1 MEQMEKE
8 REKQRIWQYF
18 ALFLGIFILCVLLQ
32 AGPSWAM
39 PVPES
44 TYTPTDGGALT
55 YTFTGDSSAPLGV
68 YANVESYRSP
78 AISSDGQLTIPRT
91 IKYPNPGQDITGVEG
106 DTVDIEVRGIL
117 RGVFSGATTLTT
129 LSLPDT
135 MSYIGQEAFSNC
147 TNLRSIQTLPEP
159 GAPSA
164 APLTGYLTAQQIE
177 YRAFY
182 GCTSLTGLVLG
193 EKNNGYNGV
202 NRVENEAFMDCTSL
216 RSLEIGPT
224 VNWIE
229 GGAFAGCTSLDGL
242 SGGVKVRNNPLYFI
256 QGGIIYYRENN
267 LSNVLSFC
275 PAGTQ
280 VGMLT
285 EFPQNVTQIRNQAFY
300 GCGVLASIVIP
311 DTVRA
316 IGDRAFYNCY
326 GLGNVTIPANVATI
340 GTEVFA
346 NCSNGLCII
355 CISNSM
361 AERYAISNNIT
372 RSVECTVTF
381 YNTHTRETTTRKVMS
396 GQTVDPPVGWER
408 TGYVLRWTDN
418 FDSSTIVNANR
429 TVSTVWKKLY
439 NVTFRDAYSGSESV
453 VSGVEE
459 GTEAAAPNW
468 KRKGYRLTWSTEN
481 YKIVSSD
488 LTVDAVWLVDLTQ
501 PGETEEQPK
510 KGDTLTIG
518 NINYKISSMKDM
530 RVRVMGLKDIT
541 VKNVA
546 VPNTISFKGKT
557 FDVTCINANAF
568 RNNKYIE
575 KVTLG
580 TKMRSIEHYAF
591 YNCSK
596 LKKFVIKSK
605 VLVNFSNYAFKR
617 SLASLK
623 VYVPTN
629 ALKSTYREGMIDAGL
644 NKSAK
649 VVLIP

>member
-18 ALFLGIFILCVLLQ
+18 ALFLGIFISCVLLQ

-229 GGAFAGCTSLDGL
+229 GGRSEE
-242 SGGVKVRNNPLYFI
+242 R
-256 QGGIIYYRENN
+256 R
-267 LSNVLSFC
+267 
-275 PAGTQ
+275 
-280 VGMLT
+280 VGK
-285 EFPQNVTQIRNQAFY
+285 
-300 GCGVLASIVIP
+300 
-311 DTVRA
+311 
-316 IGDRAFYNCY
+316 
-326 GLGNVTIPANVATI
+326 
-340 GTEVFA
+340 
-346 NCSNGLCII
+346 
-355 CISNSM
+355 
-361 AERYAISNNIT
+361 
-372 RSVECTVTF
+372 EC
-381 YNTHTRETTTRKVMS
+381 
-396 GQTVDPPVGWER
+396 
-408 TGYVLRWTDN
+408 
-418 FDSSTIVNANR
+418 
-429 TVSTVWKKLY
+429 
-439 NVTFRDAYSGSESV
+439 
-453 VSGVEE
+453 
-459 GTEAAAPNW
+459 
-468 KRKGYRLTWSTEN
+468 
-481 YKIVSSD
+481 
-488 LTVDAVWLVDLTQ
+488 
-501 PGETEEQPK
+501 
-510 KGDTLTIG
+510 
-518 NINYKISSMKDM
+518 
-530 RVRVMGLKDIT
+530 
-541 VKNVA
+541 
-546 VPNTISFKGKT
+546 
-557 FDVTCINANAF
+557 
-568 RNNKYIE
+568 
-575 KVTLG
+575 
-580 TKMRSIEHYAF
+580 
-591 YNCSK
+591 
-596 LKKFVIKSK
+596 
-605 VLVNFSNYAFKR
+605 
-617 SLASLK
+617 
-623 VYVPTN
+623 
-629 ALKSTYREGMIDAGL
+629 
-644 NKSAK
+644 
-649 VVLIP
+649 